1 MKTVFE
7 LFMLWWAFCYMSHL
21 YVESQIGEF
30 VTRNAFKVPDIDI
43 IGDYGEETVTVSGP
57 EATSMDAWPA
67 RIDEFF
73 EKRPV
78 NGSIWEQFCR
88 VDNWDTGCEKPE
100 KGTFGY
106 DFFHKGILDTVFD
119 DIGIPLEDIMMVSL
133 IGGLDGY
140 GAPPHK
146 HWPSINLLLS
156 GQKEW
161 WFEDGT
167 TFIQN
172 PGDMVRVPDQMEHW
186 TKNHKD
192 GWALFLVEKKNLNI

>member
-7 LFMLWWAFCYMSHL
+7 FFMMWWCWCYMC
-21 YVESQIGEF
+21 YIIVENDIARF
-30 VTRNAFKVPDIDI
+30 VTRNAFKIPDIDI
-43 IGDYGEETVTVSGP
+43 IQNYGYEEVTVTGP
-57 EATSMDAWPA
+57 EATSVDAGSSL
-67 RIDEFF
+67 IVDFF
-73 EKRPV
+73 ENRPV
-78 NGSIWEQFCR
+78 NGSIWNQFCT
-88 VDNWDTGCEKPE
+88 VDNYDIGCVKPQQW
-100 KGTFGY
+100 TFGH
-106 DFFHKGILDTVFD
+106 DLFHNGILDSVFD
-119 DIGIPLEDIMMVSL
+119 DIMVPLSDIQMVAL
-133 IGGLDGY
+133 IGGLEGY

-172 PGDMVRVPDQMEHW
+172 PGDMIRVPDQMEHW

-192 GWALFLVEKKNLNI
+192 GWSLFLVEKKYL